1 MKKSRARNVNN
12 SAKPNRKSKLAKSVT
27 VSKKKRH
34 FPLWVG
40 IPMAATLGIVPA
52 VAGLIYFARRSS
64 DAKVTEST
72 QSYKEPTATS
82 GKHAGQTPKSK
93 VVPKEKHKPELKNIS
108 KHAKK
113 AGENPE
119 FESAELNFPNYD
131 DNTLTG
137 TKRTAQKVL
146 ETKPEP
152 MSAELNFPNYDDNTL
167 NETKRTAQKVLAMNA
182 KLYSSNYDDNNLT
195 GTKRTS
201 QKVLG
206 TKPEFMNAKLY
217 SSNYDDNNL
226 TGTKR
231 TVQKVLGTK
240 PEPKNA
246 ELNFPNCDDE
256 KEIKIEAKG
265 ENTADAPT
273 GTKKPLE
280 KQDKLVEPDNKWH
293 QLMPKTQEEYQERFQ
308 WSLRK
313 LSPEM
318 QSLFKEV
325 AANSGRSKKLFV
337 YQADELAIGHP
348 VLVVI
353 NEGFTI
359 PLIFTEKESAD
370 KIFKRYGKCLR
381 SFVAQKTAM
390 KNQCEAEKHF
400 SEVFGS
406 FTEQFYKMSGTVAY
420 LRNNVNGHEQ
430 FRKRCTFHYWI
441 TSHKKFGSPIM
452 SAIYNPMVFRDRLT
466 KQINWRRFPEIGPW
480 MEAAAEEA
488 RRNPELVK
496 NWNEA
501 MGVEMLQKTNRFDEN
516 NEKHRLAAE
525 RAKTNIKAHD
535 VNHDTQGGA
544 DIKQD
549 QFKNDLDFNSE
560 EPVEKIKNCKP
571 GPWVVIDEIV
581 NSATFN

>member
-1 MKKSRARNVNN
+1 
-12 SAKPNRKSKLAKSVT
+12 
-27 VSKKKRH
+27 
-34 FPLWVG
+34 
-40 IPMAATLGIVPA
+40 MAATLGIVSA

-113 AGENPE
+113 AGEKPE
-119 FESAELNFPNYD
+119 LESAELNFSNYD

-146 ETKPEP
+146 ETTPEP
-152 MSAELNFPNYDDNTL
+152 
-167 NETKRTAQKVLAMNA
+167 MNA

-195 GTKRTS
+195 GTK
-201 QKVLG
+201 Q
-206 TKPEFMNAKLY
+206 
-217 SSNYDDNNL
+217 
-226 TGTKR
+226 

-318 QSLFKEV
+318 QRLFKEV
-325 AANSGRSKKLFV
+325 AAEHGKHKKFFV

-348 VLVVI
+348 VMVLI
-353 NEGFTI
+353 DGCFTI
-359 PLIFTEKESAD
+359 PLVFNGKETAKEINWRYN
-370 KIFKRYGKCLR
+370 KIFP
-381 SFVAQKTAM
+381 SIVAQRTAISD
-390 KNQCEAEKHF
+390 QAEAEKNF
-400 SEVFGS
+400 PETFGS

-420 LRNNVNGHEQ
+420 LRNGQMGHEQ
-430 FRKRCTFHYWI
+430 FRKRCAFHYYMA
-441 TSHKKFGSPIM
+441 SHQQIGSPIS

-535 VNHDTQGGA
+535 VKMQNTQGGA
-544 DIKQD
+544 DIRQD
-549 QFKNDLDFNSE
+549 QFQNDLDFNSE
-560 EPVEKIKNCKP
+560 KPVEKIKNCKP